1 MRSKIYLIAF
11 VALCFTIACNKEPD
25 FNYPEGTVGIS
36 KIIYYPSVAIKGDH
50 LIIIHQGDNFT
61 DPGVTALLKGQPV
74 DFTTTGSV
82 DPSKPGVYDID
93 YEAKNPEGYSA
104 TDWRTVVV
112 IGEDVAAN
120 NFSGTYLREATGVTS
135 TWTKTAN
142 GVYTVD
148 NPGGAGVGAGYLVT
162 VVNYAGNKI
171 KIPRQLATDPDGGI
185 GIVSS
190 RNETYNASA
199 NPVTYTWV
207 FLAGGYGTGLRTF
220 KKI

>member
-1 MRSKIYLIAF
+1 MRSKIFFIGLIS
-11 VALCFTIACNKEPD
+11 LCLATACNKEPD

-36 KIIYYPSVAIKGDH
+36 KIIYYPSVVIKGEH
-50 LIIIHQGDNFT
+50 LIIIHQGDAFT
-61 DPGVTALLKGQPV
+61 DPGVTALLKGQSV
-74 DFTTTGSV
+74 DYTTSGSV
-82 DPSKPGVYDID
+82 DASTPGVYNLD

-120 NFSGTYLREATGVTS
+120 DFSGTYLREATGVTS

-148 NPGGAGVGAGYLVT
+148 NPGGASVGAGYLVT
-162 VVNYAGNKI
+162 VVNYSGNKI

-190 RNETYNASA
+190 RSETYNASA

-207 FLAGGYGTGLRTF
+207 FLAGGYGTGARIF